1 MRTII
6 FCSFEHY
13 PYLCPKRLIIKRMK
27 NLFLLLLCM
36 LSVSVYA
43 DDNSPDPDPTDP
55 DGWGKPHKAP
65 TLTPQMSY
73 DAPYLYIVSPSAIN
87 DAEIIIRDIDGNIIY
102 DESVRIPA
110 ISYVI
115 VLPENICSDLYSV
128 TLIFD
133 GQNYILYNTL

>member
-13 PYLCPKRLIIKRMK
+13 PYLCTQRLIIKRMR

-65 TLTPQMSY
+65 TLSPQMSY

-87 DAEIIIRDIDGNIIY
+87 DAEIIIRDIDGYIIY
-102 DESVRIPA
+102 DEIVCIPA
-110 ISYVI
+110 SSYVL
-115 VLPENICSDLYSV
+115 VLPENVCSVLYSV
-128 TLIFD
+128 TF
-133 GQNYILYNTL
+133 LYNGHSSTLLF